1 METLVLGYSIGAFLA
16 ATIIIILSILEYS
29 ISKEKVA
36 KAERVQETMLISIIA
51 ALLSWIAII
60 AISVA
65 IYVVVKEEMKFRKEL
80 EEELTE

>member
-1 METLVLGYSIGAFLA
+1 METLILGYSIGAFLA

-29 ISKEKVA
+29 TSKEKVA
-36 KAERVQETMLISIIA
+36 KAERVQETILISIIA

-65 IYVVVKEEMKFRKEL
+65 TYVVVKEEMKFLKEL
-80 EEELTE
+80 NEELTE

>member
-1 METLVLGYSIGAFLA
+1 METLVLGYSIGVFLA

-29 ISKEKVA
+29 TSKEKVA
-36 KAERVQETMLISIIA
+36 KAERVQETILISIIA

-60 AISVA
+60 AILVA
-65 IYVVVKEEMKFRKEL
+65 TYVVVKEEMKFRKEL

>member
-29 ISKEKVA
+29 TSKEKVA
-36 KAERVQETMLISIIA
+36 KAERVQETILISIIA

-65 IYVVVKEEMKFRKEL
+65 TYVVVKEEMKFRKEL

>member
-1 METLVLGYSIGAFLA
+1 METLILGYSIGAFLA

-29 ISKEKVA
+29 TSKEKVA
-36 KAERVQETMLISIIA
+36 KAERVQETILISTIA

>member
-1 METLVLGYSIGAFLA
+1 METLILGYSIGAFLA

-29 ISKEKVA
+29 TSKEKVA
-36 KAERVQETMLISIIA
+36 KAERVQETILISIIA

-60 AISVA
+60 AILVA
-65 IYVVVKEEMKFRKEL
+65 TYVVVKEEMKFRKEL